1 MEWYIPISLLPGIAI
16 LIMSTGN
23 FIVALNSE
31 LKELKKQYKLYE
43 VIIKLKIKQLRRLSI
58 AIAGLYLSVFVF
70 TLLGFFIWFGVPEVI
85 DYCILVIAFL
95 IMTYAVYL
103 LVSFSIRAI
112 KIRDLHMQI
121 GEE

>member
-31 LKELKKQYKLYE
+31 LKELKKQYTLYE

>member
-23 FIVALNSE
+23 FIVALNAE
-31 LKELKKQYKLYE
+31 LKELKKQYTLYE
-43 VIIKLKIKQLRRLSI
+43 VVIKLKIKQLRRLSI

-112 KIRDLHMQI
+112 KIRDMHMQI
-121 GEE
+121 RE

>member
-23 FIVALNSE
+23 FIVALNAE
-31 LKELKKQYKLYE
+31 LKELKKQFTLYE
-43 VIIKLKIKQLRRLSI
+43 VIIKLKIQQLRRLSI

-85 DYCILVIAFL
+85 DYIVLVIAFL
-95 IMTYAVYL
+95 IMTYAVFL

-121 GEE
+121 EEK

>member
-23 FIVALNSE
+23 FIVALNAE
-31 LKELKKQYKLYE
+31 LKELKKQYNLYE
-43 VIIKLKIKQLRRLSI
+43 VVIKMKIKQLRRLSI

-70 TLLGFFIWFGVPEVI
+70 TLLGFFIWFGVPEAI
-85 DYCILVIAFL
+85 AYFILVIAFL

-112 KIRDLHMQI
+112 KIRDIHMQI
-121 GEE
+121 RE